1 MKSGKISLYTAL
13 MLTAMLIC
21 GCGDTDDNR
30 ITMSD
35 ICVFRQRSDGVPVK
49 TVLTSGITSTVCV
62 DPLCMH
68 DAECLLYDS
77 AFDSITLGDTY
88 CFVSGNMSVGE
99 NTGERSGEVRLCA
112 YNMTSGDIRVLQTCR
127 DSILSA

>member
-1 MKSGKISLYTAL
+1 MNNKLISS
-13 MLTAMLIC
+13 LTAIFAALLLFC
-21 GCGDTDDNR
+21 SCTDTANNR

-68 DAECLLYDS
+68 DTECPLYNS

-112 YNMTSGDIRVLQTCR
+112 YNMTSGDIRVLQTYR
-127 DSILSA
+127 DSILPA